1 MMRCSILVSI
11 LQLEPS
17 VVENAI
23 QFGKEVIQK
32 GGEEIEHIYENV
44 RVLTD
49 KISERERERE
59 RVISVRQQTIKGK
72 GVKLK

>member
-1 MMRCSILVSI
+1 MRCSILVSI

-72 GVKLK
+72 GVLKK

>member
-1 MMRCSILVSI
+1 MRCSILVSI

>member
-1 MMRCSILVSI
+1 MRCSILVSI

-49 KISERERERE
+49 KISERE
-59 RVISVRQQTIKGK
+59 SN
-72 GVKLK
+72 

>member
-59 RVISVRQQTIKGK
+59 SN
-72 GVKLK
+72 